1 MALDEEGLDY
11 EEMMLMALATIA
23 VEAGNFNI
31 AVREYVSRYNT
42 TEEGKQRGH
51 YFDKYDD
58 RSDLGNCG
66 APDGMRYRGGGAVQ
80 LTGRYNFR
88 DVGKEM
94 GVPLEDKPE
103 LIENPIVSA
112 RALALFL
119 RKRKME
125 INQALRDGDYRRAR
139 RLVNGG
145 SHGLDAFQSTYKRGL
160 RIIGKG

>member
-1 MALDEEGLDY
+1 
-11 EEMMLMALATIA
+11 
-23 VEAGNFNI
+23 
-31 AVREYVSRYNT
+31 
-42 TEEGKQRGH
+42 
-51 YFDKYDD
+51 
-58 RSDLGNCG
+58 
-66 APDGMRYRGGGAVQ
+66 MRYRGGGAVQ
-80 LTGRYNFR
+80 LTGRYNYR

-119 RKRKME
+119 RKRKMD
-125 INQALRDGDYRRAR
+125 INQALRDGNYGRAR